1 MAIKT
6 QGTNVYVIDPYDNS
20 VITVACATSLS
31 GISAS
36 RDQIETTCLEAT
48 SRSYEAGMLSPG
60 AASIGIN
67 YDPSNASHVRLHE
80 IYADGTSTSFA
91 VGWSD
96 GTAAPTVNSAGDW
109 VIPTSRSW
117 ITFDGYISE
126 FPFEFGLSAVV
137 TSTLSIQISGFPVV
151 TAKV

>member
-6 QGTNVYVIDPYDNS
+6 QGTNLYVIDPYDNS
-20 VITVACATSLS
+20 VIVASCVTTLS

-48 SRSYEAGMLSPG
+48 ARTYESGMLSPG
-60 AASIGIN
+60 AASVGIN
-67 YDPSNASHVRLHE
+67 YDPSNATHVRLHE
-80 IYADGTSTSFA
+80 IYSDGTNTSFA

-96 GTAAPTVNSAGDW
+96 GTAAPTVDSNGDW
-109 VIPTSRSW
+109 VLPTSRTW
-117 ITFDGYISE
+117 ISFDGYIAD
-126 FPFEFGLSAVV
+126 FPFDFSQNAVV
-137 TSTLSIQISGFPVV
+137 TSTLSLQISGVPVV